1 MAAGGFG
8 VAAATGGR
16 SWPQQEKG
24 NTVIPLDYILGQV
37 AVQTSRMSWGVFYL
51 GGCVAVPLVLA
62 AVVVL
67 IVVLVR
73 RRKPSGAEPKPPT
86 AQPPAAPAPGA
97 AARCAQCNT
106 PLPADAPLGLCPKCV
121 LAVGVDSQQ
130 ATRTSAAP
138 PGPPPA
144 AAFVPPRPEE
154 LAPRFP
160 QLEILE
166 LLGQGGMGAVYKARQ
181 PGLDRTVALKILPP
195 GLGADPTFAERFTRE
210 ARSLARLSHPNIVAV
225 YDFGQA
231 GDLYYF
237 VMEYVDGVSLRQMER
252 KERLEPRQALDV
264 VMQVCEALQFAHDAG
279 IVHRDIKPENILIDT
294 KGRVKIADF
303 GLAKLLSRVPA
314 DVTLTQPQQVMGTP
328 AYMAPEQIEH
338 PADVDQRADI
348 YSLGVVFYELL
359 TGELPLGRFQ
369 PPSHRVQVDVRLD
382 EVVLK
387 TLAKE
392 PERRYQQASQV
403 RTAVEQISRAPQ
415 APAAAPA
422 PRPGE
427 GQPTKQSW
435 GVWVVAAAVI
445 AGVFLMVVVLLV
457 VIALPALF
465 FVKLS
470 HPSPPPTLSMLPPQ
484 PPRRAVAPL
493 PMVEL
498 KLVELKHYPL
508 DSLEGVIIPE
518 GVELDKTVSS
528 DGHGSLKITA
538 DGPRTVRLFETGPI
552 DGENARLMY
561 QARLRTEGLE
571 GQAYLEMWICLPD
584 LGAFFSRGLNNTL
597 TGTADW
603 TIVETPFLL
612 KPGQKPY
619 NAKLNLVIT
628 GKGTVWIDDIHLSRT
643 PRE

>member
-1 MAAGGFG
+1 
-8 VAAATGGR
+8 VAIPLALA
-16 SWPQQEKG
+16 
-24 NTVIPLDYILGQV
+24 TVIV
-37 AVQTSRMSWGVFYL
+37 
-51 GGCVAVPLVLA
+51 LV
-62 AVVVL
+62 VY
-67 IVVLVR
+67 LVR

-86 AQPPAAPAPGA
+86 AQPPAPPAPAPA
-97 AARCAQCNT
+97 AHCPQCNT

-121 LAVGVDSQQ
+121 LAVGVDTRQETRPSASSSQGQ
-130 ATRTSAAP
+130 PASP
-138 PGPPPA
+138 P
-144 AAFVPPRPEE
+144 FVPPRPEE

-195 GLGADPTFAERFTRE
+195 GLGADPNFAERFTRE
-210 ARSLARLSHPNIVAV
+210 ARSLARLGHPNIVAV

-252 KERLEPRQALDV
+252 GQRLEPRQALSI
-264 VMQVCEALQFAHDAG
+264 VMQVCEALQFAHDEG
-279 IVHRDIKPENILIDT
+279 IVHRDIKPGNILIDT

-303 GLAKLLSRVPA
+303 GLAKLLARAPT
-314 DVTLTQPQQVMGTP
+314 DFTLTRPQQVMGTP
-328 AYMAPEQIEH
+328 AYMAPEQLEH

-348 YSLGVVFYELL
+348 YSLGVVFYEML
-359 TGELPLGRFQ
+359 TGELPLGRFAA
-369 PPSHRVQVDVRLD
+369 PSQKVLVDVRLD

-387 TLAKE
+387 TLEKE

-403 RTAVEQISRAPQ
+403 RTDVEAISRAPQ
-415 APAAAPA
+415 APAAARPA
-422 PRPGE
+422 GV
-427 GQPTKQSW
+427 GQGAKRSW
-435 GVWVVAAAVI
+435 GVGAVVAAVI
-445 AGVFLMVVVLLV
+445 AGVLLATAIPLVLLV
-457 VIALPALF
+457 LVAILGTF
-465 FVKLS
+465 MGLS
-470 HPSPPPTLSMLPPQ
+470 HSTAPTLSLMPPM

-508 DSLEGVIIPE
+508 DSLEGVVIPE

-584 LGAFFSRGLNNTL
+584 LGVFFSRGLNNTL

-603 TIVETPFLL
+603 TIVETPFSL

-628 GKGTVWIDDIHLSRT
+628 GKGTVWIDDIRLSRT

>member
-1 MAAGGFG
+1 
-8 VAAATGGR
+8 
-16 SWPQQEKG
+16 
-24 NTVIPLDYILGQV
+24 
-37 AVQTSRMSWGVFYL
+37 MSWGVLFL

-67 IVVLVR
+67 IVYLVR

-86 AQPPAAPAPGA
+86 AQPPAPPAP

-106 PLPADAPLGLCPKCV
+106 PLSADAPLGLCPKCV

-294 KGRVKIADF
+294 KGRAKIADF

-369 PPSHRVQVDVRLD
+369 PPSQKVQVDVRLD

-403 RTAVEQISRAPQ
+403 RTDVEQISRAP
-415 APAAAPA
+415 AAGGKPPVAA
-422 PRPGE
+422 PRPGA
-427 GQPTKQSW
+427 GQASSRSW
-435 GVWVVAAAVI
+435 VGWVVAAAVI
-445 AGVFLMVVVLLV
+445 AGVFLMSIVLLV
-457 VIALPALF
+457 VIALAALF
-465 FVKLS
+465 FVRPVS
-470 HPSPPPTLSMLPPQ
+470 RTSSPPEAMGMRSEALTPM
-484 PPRRAVAPL
+484 VAQL
-493 PMVEL
+493 PM
-498 KLVELKHYPL
+498 VELKHYPL
-508 DSLEGVIIPE
+508 DSLEGVITQE
-518 GVELDKTVSS
+518 GVELDKTISS
-528 DGHGSLKITA
+528 DGHGSLKITV
-538 DGPRTVRLFETGPI
+538 DGPTVVRLFETGPI
-552 DGENARLMY
+552 TAENAPLIY
-561 QARLRTEGLE
+561 QAKLRTEGLG
-571 GQAYLEMWICLPD
+571 GQAYLEMWCRLP
-584 LGAFFSRGLNNTL
+584 GVGEFFSRGLNNTL

-603 TIVETPFLL
+603 TTVETPFFLR
-612 KPGQKPY
+612 PGQGRPD
-619 NAKLNLVIT
+619 NVRLNLVIT
-628 GKGTVWIDDIHLSRT
+628 GKGTVWIDDIRLLKDLSQV
-643 PRE
+643 PAQ

>member
-1 MAAGGFG
+1 MLLAFAFG
-8 VAAATGGR
+8 ATR
-16 SWPQQEKG
+16 
-24 NTVIPLDYILGQV
+24 L
-37 AVQTSRMSWGVFYL
+37 SWGMILL
-51 GGCVAVPLVLA
+51 GGCVVVPLVLA

-67 IVVLVR
+67 IVYLVR

-86 AQPPAAPAPGA
+86 AQPPAPPPPAPAAHCP
-97 AARCAQCNT
+97 QCNT

-121 LAVGVDSQQ
+121 LAVGVDTRQETRPSASSSQGQ
-130 ATRTSAAP
+130 PASP
-138 PGPPPA
+138 P
-144 AAFVPPRPEE
+144 FVPPRPEE

-195 GLGADPTFAERFTRE
+195 GLGADPNFAERFTRE
-210 ARSLARLSHPNIVAV
+210 ARSLARLGHPNIVAV

-252 KERLEPRQALDV
+252 GQRLEPRQALSV
-264 VMQVCEALQFAHDAG
+264 VMQVCEALQFAHDEG
-279 IVHRDIKPENILIDT
+279 IVHRDIKPGNILIDT

-303 GLAKLLSRVPA
+303 GLAKLLARAPT
-314 DVTLTQPQQVMGTP
+314 DFTLTRPQQVMGTP

-348 YSLGVVFYELL
+348 YSLGVVFYEML
-359 TGELPLGRFQ
+359 TGELPLGRFAA
-369 PPSHRVQVDVRLD
+369 PSQKVQVDVRLD

-387 TLAKE
+387 TLEKE

-403 RTAVEQISRAPQ
+403 RTDVEAISRAPQ
-415 APAAAPA
+415 APAAAP
-422 PRPGE
+422 RPGA
-427 GQPTKQSW
+427 GQATKRSW
-435 GVWVVAAAVI
+435 SVGAVVAATI
-445 AGVFLMVVVLLV
+445 AGLLLLAAIPLVLLV
-457 VIALPALF
+457 LIALGGLF
-465 FVKLS
+465 FGLLS
-470 HPSPPPTLSMLPPQ
+470 HPSSPPTLSLMPPM

-508 DSLEGVIIPE
+508 DSLEGVVIPE

-552 DGENARLMY
+552 DGENAHLMY

-584 LGAFFSRGLNNTL
+584 LGTFFSRGLNNTL

-628 GKGTVWIDDIHLSRT
+628 GKGTVWIDDIRLSRT